1 MIEQY
6 YKIIAPEYKSM
17 VVKRNTEGGSY
28 IHVYDKWVD
37 FDTQE
42 FFGEGLF
49 KDEYE
54 VITKKEANKL
64 IATYNKQIKSLYDR
78 VESIAKKYHSNQTDL
93 GNNPYMNHIKSVV
106 DGVSLIE
113 EKIIAYLHDTLEDTD
128 MTMGKLRQYRVPEF
142 IIAHVNLLT
151 HEKEEDYFEYVRRLR
166 HYPLAKAVKLA
177 DLKNNMDT
185 SRLKKI
191 TEKDKERVKKYKKAY
206 KILKES

>member
-1 MIEQY
+1 MEVF
-6 YKIIAPEYKSM
+6 YKLTAPEYM
-17 VVKRNTEGGSY
+17 GVIVKRNTEGGSY
-28 IHVYDKWVD
+28 IHTYSGWAD

-42 FFGEGLF
+42 FFGDGLF

-54 VITKKEANKL
+54 VITEKEANKL
-64 IATYNKQIKSLYDR
+64 IAVYDKQIKSLYNR
-78 VESIAKKYHSNQTDL
+78 VESIAKKYHNNQTDL
-93 GNNPYMNHIKSVV
+93 GNNPYMNHINSVV
-106 DGVSLIE
+106 DAVNLIE

-191 TEKDKERVKKYKKAY
+191 TEKDKERIKKYKKAY
-206 KILKES
+206 KILKEN